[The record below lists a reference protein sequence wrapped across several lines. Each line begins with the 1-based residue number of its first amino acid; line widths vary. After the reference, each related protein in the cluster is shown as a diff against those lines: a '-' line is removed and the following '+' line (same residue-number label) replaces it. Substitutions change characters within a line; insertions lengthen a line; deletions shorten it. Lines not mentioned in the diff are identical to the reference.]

1 MPTHYPSTLP
11 AASPAAHADEAP
23 KLASAGP
30 GLDTMHATS
39 DAPVGIGWRY
49 PHYRELLTRLPR
61 LDFLEV
67 HSENFFGD
75 GGAALAVLEQGR
87 AHYPISLHGV
97 GLSLGSAVGLDTWH
111 LEQLAKLVQRIDPVR
126 ISDHASF
133 ARGAWSGPV
142 GAQTIHAADLLPIP
156 FSTEALNTVC
166 ANVQQVQDRLQRRF
180 MVENVSSYLRWLPQP
195 EETLWSETEF
205 LNTLAARTGCAL
217 LVDVNNIFVNALNAR
232 LHGAAGDPVQHC
244 LDWLDHIA
252 PQQVAEIHLAG
263 HCHVRPQ
270 PGEDAGDEII
280 VDDHGSRVCPE
291 VWQIYHHALARFGAV
306 PTLIEWD
313 TDVPALDVLLEEAAQ
328 ARSVVVASLALR
340 RPAAIKPQDRA
351 SADSSQTH
359 AIGCNQGLAV

>member
-1 MPTHYPSTLP
+1 MLTQPSERSAVSGMTP
-11 AASPAAHADEAP
+11 ATPA
-23 KLASAGP
+23 
-30 GLDTMHATS
+30 
-39 DAPVGIGWRY
+39 VGIGWRHA
-49 PHYRELLTRLPR
+49 HYRELLVCMPS

-97 GLSLGSAVGLDTWH
+97 GLSLGSVAGLDPWH
-111 LEQLAKLVQRIDPVR
+111 LDQLAQLVQRIDPVR
-126 ISDHASF
+126 VSDHACF
-133 ARGAWSGPV
+133 ARGHWSGQA

-156 FSTEALNTVC
+156 FSTEALDTLC

-195 EETLWSETEF
+195 EEALWSETEF

-217 LVDVNNIFVNALNAR
+217 LVDVNNIYVNALNAR

-252 PQQVAEIHLAG
+252 PHHVAEIHLAG

-270 PGEDAGDEII
+270 PGEDARDEII
-280 VDDHGSRVCPE
+280 VDDHGSRVCAE
-291 VWQIYHHALARFGAV
+291 VWQIYRHAIARFGAV

-313 TDVPALDVLLEEAAQ
+313 TDIPALDVLLDEAAQ
-328 ARSVVVASLALR
+328 ARSVAMASLTAR
-340 RPAAIKPQDRA
+340 QPMAIKPQDQA
-351 SADSSQTH
+351 SADSSQAQAAGRH
-359 AIGCNQGLAV
+359 QRLAA